1 VTVLS
6 QGTMKMKVRLYF
18 ALAIIFIVYV
28 SFKILEPDI
37 HTTAMID
44 ELAHVKHEFVEV
56 KPVTFRPLESPEDL
70 NMTSLRES
78 QLLTQYSVDWN
89 YDLKGGSPWGIAS
102 QWVTARHVLPD
113 KTPELGK

>member
-1 VTVLS
+1 
-6 QGTMKMKVRLYF
+6 MKVRLYF